1 MILLR
6 GRKKLF
12 FFLAINKTGAMQT
25 FALDSCLEADTLFL
39 ADWALSRV
47 LLMNDARFPWLI
59 LVPRRAGVSELHEL
73 AHAERMVLIE
83 EVARAARALKS
94 AAAATKINV
103 ASLGNVVPQ
112 LHVHI
117 VARTPADAA
126 WPNPVWGY
134 GACVPY
140 ASGAA
145 DALRQRLLEAF

>member
-1 MILLR
+1 
-6 GRKKLF
+6 
-12 FFLAINKTGAMQT
+12 MQV
-25 FALDSCLEADTLFL
+25 FELHPRLERDTLFIT
-39 ADWALSRV
+39 DWALSRV
-47 LLMNDARFPWLI
+47 LLMNDARFPWL
-59 LVPRRAGVSELHEL
+59 LVVPRRGDVTEVHEL

-94 AAAATKINV
+94 VAAATKINI

-126 WPNPVWGY
+126 WPNPVWGH

-145 DALRQRLLEAF
+145 DALGQRLKAAF